1 MADTIKIINNLKVLN
16 NPVNSAK
23 IIKAS
28 DLNESFRSTSLI
40 TANLLDIL
48 GEGSSNDYTGDPTPP
63 NGIIDNTTTSTI
75 IKNIMSQWL
84 DNYTY
89 KHAHRNDSTPT
100 VKDSEY
106 YTYCI
111 DFNKYKDAIKNGELV
126 SISKIGY
133 DMYGHYKN
141 TEYLDNVEDKIY
153 LGNLAIDNINYT
165 TNGDHNTTTQFVVTN
180 VKDDKRGVNGSA
192 YPIISTLDDIIYN
205 GTGIYRVKNGING
218 IPGILF
224 IKNDIVENLNTFG
237 INNINK
243 NEITDSSDYIYAIRV
258 FIEDYPPAF
267 SYKDYI
273 PDKGYNSPIYISRYD
288 SSVGEWSDWEN
299 TNRKL
304 RNQIDKE
311 ISKNRADISIIEKK
325 LLRIKNK
332 QECTV
337 DMILNYNRNGTV
349 EPFPSILD
357 GKKFDI
363 HLCIRY
369 IKEIDPTDEEYF
381 YDHQFPQVSSEYFT
395 WVDGKSKF
403 LDWLDETLLNTD
415 WSTIGVTGELYN
427 QDYYSNGS
435 ECRITSITKEVYN
448 NNGSK
453 EIRFRFNIIKNT
465 ISGISRT
472 SFYYED
478 VFNNSHFTNGQCV
491 MFNSSRNI
499 YNERDER

>member
-1 MADTIKIINNLKVLN
+1 MADNTIINNLKVLN

-28 DLNESFRSTSLI
+28 DLNEAFRSTSLI

-48 GEGSSNDYTGDPTPP
+48 GGGSSNEYIPNSEYPMPP
-63 NGIIDNTTTSTI
+63 GNIIDNTTTSGI

-89 KHAHRNDSTPT
+89 KHAHRKDSTPT
-100 VKDSEY
+100 DKASEY

-111 DFNKYKDAIKNGELV
+111 DFNKYKDTIKNGELV

-141 TEYLDNVEDKIY
+141 TEYLDNDEDKIY

-165 TNGDHNTTTQFVVTN
+165 TSGDHNTTTQFVVTN
-180 VKDDKRGVNGSA
+180 VKDDKRGINGSA

-224 IKNDIVENLNTFG
+224 IKNDIVENSNTFG

-243 NEITDSSDYIYAIRV
+243 NEITDSGDYIYAIRV

-273 PDKGYNSPIYISRYD
+273 TDKGYNSPIYISRYD
-288 SSVGEWSDWEN
+288 SSVDKWSDWEN

-311 ISKNRADISIIEKK
+311 ISKNRDDISIIENK

-337 DMILNYNRNGTV
+337 DMILNYNRDGAV
-349 EPFPSILD
+349 GPFPSILD
-357 GKKFDI
+357 GKEFDI

-369 IKEIDPTDEEYF
+369 IKEIDPTDEVYF
-381 YDHQFPQVSSEYFT
+381 YDHQFPQVPSEYFT

-403 LDWLDETLLNTD
+403 LDWLDRTLLNTD
-415 WSTIGVTGELYN
+415 RSTVGVTGELYN

-435 ECRITSITKEVYN
+435 ECRITSITKEVSED
-448 NNGSK
+448 GSK
-453 EIRFRFNIIKNT
+453 KFRFNIIKNT
-465 ISGISRT
+465 TSGISRT

-478 VFNNSHFTNGQCV
+478 VFNNNHFINGQCV
-491 MFNSSRNI
+491 MFSSVRNI
-499 YNERDER
+499 YNDRDER